1 MDSIGHFKNILDN
14 HSETSFS
21 QVLSQLANLFE
32 EIFRFFDLT
41 ARIGRDQFSVLF
53 RSTSLEHALV
63 SAIRFRQSV
72 QNKEFIAESETI
84 HVTVSIGVSQVLPSD
99 TNHIQLVERA
109 DKALSLAKNTGCD
122 QVQIFKEDMAI

>member
-1 MDSIGHFKNILDN
+1 
-14 HSETSFS
+14 
-21 QVLSQLANLFE
+21 
-32 EIFRFFDLT
+32 
-41 ARIGRDQFSVLF
+41 
-53 RSTSLEHALV
+53 
-63 SAIRFRQSV
+63 V

-109 DKALSLAKNTGCD
+109 DKALSLAKNKGCD